1 MTGRISLKPLA
12 LAGLMLV
19 AACGGKAP
27 NPVAQYQPGDENR
40 SCGGLKVEIANNEA
54 EIARLIP
61 YEDATGK
68 NVALGVA
75 GAFFIVPW
83 FFMDFKEGE
92 ATELQALRRR
102 NQWLREVASDKA
114 CQVPQSQF
122 VFAEKSCAEAS
133 DSDQPWIGEWMAKNN
148 GNLLALSI
156 TQYQVNGQL
165 SNQDGTFV
173 VAGRVDKQGMVQASI
188 SSSWAEAELK
198 GKFPELSARAAGDG
212 KIGSITSASDTVF
225 RLCR

>member
-1 MTGRISLKPLA
+1 MRGRISLKPLA
-12 LAGLMLV
+12 LAGLILV
-19 AACGGKAP
+19 SACGGKAP

-40 SCGGLKVEIANNEA
+40 SCEGLKGEIANNEA
-54 EIARLIP
+54 EIARLVP

-68 NVALGVA
+68 NVVLGVA

-102 NQWLREVASDKA
+102 NQWLREVASNKD
-114 CQVPQSQF
+114 CQIQQSQF
-122 VFAEKSCAEAS
+122 VFDERSCAEAS
-133 DSDQPWIGEWMAKNN
+133 DSNRPWIGDWVAKNN
-148 GNLLALSI
+148 NNLLALSI

-165 SNQDGTFV
+165 RNQDGTFEV
-173 VAGRVDKQGMVQASI
+173 VGRVDKEGMVQASI
-188 SSSWAEAELK
+188 KSGWAEAELK
-198 GKFPELSARAAGDG
+198 GMFPDLSARAAADG

-225 RLCR
+225 RMCM

>member
-1 MTGRISLKPLA
+1 MRGRVLLKPLA
-12 LAGLMLV
+12 LAGLILV
-19 AACGGKAP
+19 SACGGKAP

-40 SCGGLKVEIANNEA
+40 SCQGLKGEIANNEA

-102 NQWLREVASDKA
+102 NQWLREVASNKD

-122 VFAEKSCAEAS
+122 VFDERSCAEAS
-133 DSDQPWIGEWMAKNN
+133 DSDRPWIGDWVAKKN
-148 GNLLALSI
+148 GDLLALSI

-165 SNQDGTFV
+165 RNQDGTFR
-173 VAGRVDKQGMVQASI
+173 VAGRVDPQGIVQALI

-198 GKFPELSARAAGDG
+198 GKFPDLSARAAGDG

-225 RLCR
+225 RMYM